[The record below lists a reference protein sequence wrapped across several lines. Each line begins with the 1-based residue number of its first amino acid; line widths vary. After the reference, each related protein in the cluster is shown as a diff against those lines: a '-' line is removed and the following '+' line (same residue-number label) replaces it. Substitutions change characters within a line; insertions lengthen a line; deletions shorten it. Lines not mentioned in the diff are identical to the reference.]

1 MFINRTIAL
10 GAAAMFAGVAITG
23 AALAHGSDPAASPA
37 PAANPSAAL
46 ASKLALARI
55 ATSKYATSLARAKAD
70 GYRMQITQMIPNMG
84 YHFLNPNVKGFD
96 VRKPAILVYLKR
108 GASWQ
113 LGALEWVF
121 PKMPAKQPIEGAQYG
136 AFGAACHY
144 TDGTF
149 VPAEAESDCAK
160 TSPTTNAAFSFWHPA
175 LVTLHI
181 WLWYPNPSGLY
192 AGTNPLAAPFNAG

>member
-1 MFINRTIAL
+1 MNLKRVLAL
-10 GAAAMFAGVAITG
+10 GALAVITGVVLSG
-23 AALAHGSDPAASPA
+23 AALARGKA
-37 PAANPSAAL
+37 PAKYGPTATVSSAL
-46 ASKLALARI
+46 AGKLALARL
-55 ATSKYATSLARAKAD
+55 ATVQYVTSLGRAKGD

-108 GASWQ
+108 GTTWQ

-121 PKMPAKQPIEGAQYG
+121 PKKPAKPPIEGATYG

-144 TDGTF
+144 ANGEF
-149 VPAEAESDCAK
+149 VPATSQAQCAK
-160 TSPTTNAAFSFWHPA
+160 TSPKARAAFTFWHPP

-192 AGTNPLAAPFNAG
+192 AGTNPLAAAYNAG

>member
-1 MFINRTIAL
+1 MYFRRVLAL
-10 GAAAMFAGVAITG
+10 GALAVITG
-23 AALAHGSDPAASPA
+23 IVLSGAAFAHGSAPGARPPTVAEGYELAAE
-37 PAANPSAAL
+37 
-46 ASKLALARI
+46 LALGRV
-55 ATSKYATSLARAKAD
+55 ATYRYATDLGRAKAD

-96 VRKPAILVYLKR
+96 IRKPAILVYLKR
-108 GASWQ
+108 GTTWQ

-121 PKMPAKQPIEGAQYG
+121 PRKPAKPPIEGATYG

-144 TDGTF
+144 ANGEF
-149 VPAEAESDCAK
+149 VPAESQAQCAK
-160 TSPTTNAAFSFWHPA
+160 TSPRAGAAFTFWHPP

-192 AGTNPLAAPFNAG
+192 SGTNPLAAAYNAG